1 MSGEFG
7 FAGCGI
13 VCGGF
18 SSGIYH
24 LCRLVIALLP
34 MSLGL
39 PLLGGCENNLDICC
53 CTCTGR
59 SHCYAIRLK
68 IVIVVEVHIV
78 VFEYYF
84 H

>member
-39 PLLGGCENNLDICC
+39 PLLGGCENNLENVLNTFCINC
-53 CTCTGR
+53 
-59 SHCYAIRLK
+59 SL
-68 IVIVVEVHIV
+68 VVNNSCLMPESMIA
-78 VFEYYF
+78 
-84 H
+84 